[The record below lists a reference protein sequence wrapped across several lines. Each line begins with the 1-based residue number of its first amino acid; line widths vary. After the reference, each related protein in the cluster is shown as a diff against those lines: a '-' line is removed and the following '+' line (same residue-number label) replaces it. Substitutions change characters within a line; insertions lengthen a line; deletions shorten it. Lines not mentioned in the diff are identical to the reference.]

1 MKMQNSSQS
10 SKSPSR
16 KSSSIIDTMME
27 QTGLLIWKRFCEI
40 SARKGAY
47 VVLLLQ
53 PIMVFSLLD
62 LLYYKMPLFL
72 PGGIE
77 EFFVPLG
84 FLGYLQMIVVLF
96 SVEKCNKLQES
107 MKMMGML
114 ELPYFTAYFLVDG
127 AIVGF
132 VISLISSLISLYG
145 LFNDASFGTIFGL
158 LLIYCLSVVPFAYSI
173 STLFDSAQSASQAGI
188 FSCFI
193 LYVIYLVVDIKGDN
207 GKQGVACLF
216 PPLALQIASGS
227 FKKSYTGI
235 SVSGCCGMLLF
246 DCFLWSIV
254 GWYLNQVVPSQFGTK
269 LPWHFPFHSSYWFP
283 VVTNADTS
291 TVFNAVGLS
300 NSLMDNE
307 VAEGAEKGIPTEI
320 PNETLLGKPSVTVN
334 KLKKTYGE
342 TTVVNEIS
350 FNMYENQI
358 FALLGHNGAGK
369 TTTISMLSGLIDS
382 DYRGGDARVYGNSIV
397 TNMMQV
403 RSSLGVCPQ
412 HDVLFENLTVEQHI
426 ILFGRLKGQPF
437 DACQQEVTYLA
448 NLFRLDER
456 LHHTGIA
463 FYASHSLTHSLLVL
477 RWAVIWRTK
486 AQVICV
492 HCYMRWQ

>member
-1 MKMQNSSQS
+1 MVTKFIEDNTLAETPAKVKERVM
-10 SKSPSR
+10 SPSD
-16 KSSSIIDTMME
+16 SLIDVLIA
-27 QTGLLIWKRFCEI
+27 QTGLLMWKRWCEI
-40 SARKGAY
+40 TARRWSY
-47 VVLLLQ
+47 LVLILQ
-53 PIMVFSLLD
+53 PLLVFSLMD
-62 LLYYKMPLFL
+62 LLYYKFKLTFY
-72 PGGIE
+72 PGGME
-77 EFFVPLG
+77 EFLVPLG

-127 AIVGF
+127 FIVGF
-132 VISLISSLISLYG
+132 IISLLSSLISLYG
-145 LFNDASFGTIFGL
+145 LFNDAPFGTIFGL

-173 STLFDSAQSASQAGI
+173 STLFDSAQTASQAGI

-193 LYVIYLVVDIKGDN
+193 LYVIYLVVDIKGESGN
-207 GKQGVACLF
+207 QGVACLF

-235 SVSGCCGMLLF
+235 SVSGCCGILVL
-246 DCFLWSIV
+246 DVFLWSVI

-269 LPWHFPFHSSYWFP
+269 LPWHFPFHSAYWFP
-283 VVTNADTS
+283 VTVNEDTS
-291 TVFNAVGLS
+291 TVLNAIRIS
-300 NSLMDNE
+300 STLMDQQHLE
-307 VAEGAEKGIPTEI
+307 SADAPAIPAEA
-320 PNETLLGKPSVTVN
+320 PNETLLGEPTVTVN
-334 KLKKTYGE
+334 KLKKTYGD

-369 TTTISMLSGLIDS
+369 TTTISMLSGLIGS
-382 DYRGGDARVYGNSIV
+382 DYKGGTAHIYGNSIV

-426 ILFGRLKGQPF
+426 LLFGRLKGQSYVQ
-437 DACQQEVTYLA
+437 CQDEVDYLA
-448 NLFRLDER
+448 RLFKLDER
-456 LHHTGIA
+456 LHHTGIIKC
-463 FYASHSLTHSLLVL
+463 F
-477 RWAVIWRTK
+477 
-486 AQVICV
+486 
-492 HCYMRWQ
+492 